1 MRLNVSLLSFLFSTT
16 VLVAQ
21 TSAPKS
27 EIARVAVI
35 LYEDKTGT
43 QNFGYMPESLQKA
56 IIGSMKTK
64 FEFIEV
70 DAAKI
75 EPIAAQVRAKNK
87 GVIGAKE
94 AAEICRRADIDILI
108 YGNFIFND
116 AEKEIAINTEISL
129 GSTDKYRT
137 LPPKQNRVDASIFQ
151 AADYVAA
158 DIVQEIT
165 KVALEQQQA
174 KGKAQLDKKKKT
186 QLEKIEKS
194 KTWADIN
201 WSFALSAGPLIPLI
215 SNNQAHIKIQPA
227 AVLNSQYRLKE
238 NWHVGLLLS
247 VANFSSDS
255 LNSPNNTSFNHGAAA
270 ATLGYFF
277 DLSPRWRWTNLVGL
291 GYYVGELKTWSNCQM
306 SSCFGAVSA
315 PSNVTAANPLFLA
328 RTGLHFMIFS
338 FLALG
343 LEGEWRMYYDSKPMM
358 AGGAF
363 LTITG
368 MF

>member
-1 MRLNVSLLSFLFSTT
+1 MRLNISLLSFFLSASAI
-16 VLVAQ
+16 LAQ
-21 TSAPKS
+21 AAAPKS
-27 EIARVAVI
+27 EMARVAVI

-75 EPIAAQVRAKNK
+75 EPIAAQVRTKNK
-87 GVIGAKE
+87 GIIGAKE
-94 AAEICRRADIDILI
+94 AAEICRLADIDILI

-116 AEKEIAINTEISL
+116 AEKEIAILTEISL

-158 DIVQEIT
+158 DIVQEIA

-174 KGKAQLDKKKKT
+174 KGKAELSNKKKT

-201 WSFALSAGPLIPLI
+201 WSFALSAGPLLPLV
-215 SNNQAHIKIQPA
+215 SNSQANIRTQPA
-227 AVLNSQYRLKE
+227 VSLNSQYRLKD

-247 VANFSSDS
+247 VASFHSSS
-255 LNSPNNTSFNHGAAA
+255 TNAPYNTSFDHGAAA

-291 GYYVGELKTWSNCQM
+291 GYYAGYIKTWVDCQTNNCGTSNPTPDVK
-306 SSCFGAVSA
+306 VS
-315 PSNVTAANPLFLA
+315 NPLFLA

-343 LEGEWRMYYDSKPMM
+343 LEAEWRIYYDSKPLMG
-358 AGGAF
+358 AGAL